1 VGFVSKL
8 EEPVID
14 TPLNLR
20 EVGRLRVLEALHHV
34 DYSSRSELTRLT
46 GLSRATVSSLVTD
59 LLSAGLIRE
68 DPDAPDPQARPT
80 GRPAQPLALI
90 PSAAYAVAADIGH
103 QHVRVAVCD
112 LRGIPVWDTA
122 VANDTD
128 RAPHET
134 LDLTAALI
142 HQALRERDIAVDG
155 VLGLGIGIAAPVHT
169 ADGTLEA
176 HGIMPG
182 WVGLRPRS
190 ELEQRTGLS
199 AWLTNDADAGAL
211 AERLYG
217 AGRSTSDMIYIR
229 LSTGIG
235 AGIVSDGRPLTGAGG
250 LAGEVG
256 HIMSAPRGRIC
267 RCGNRGCLE
276 TVASPAAIARLLED
290 SWGRRVTVSDLMRL
304 IGDGDKGAIRAL
316 EDAAEHIGLV
326 LANLV
331 TVLNPEFIVV
341 GGDLATAGTKLF
353 GPMERAI
360 RRYALTPA
368 AEGVTV
374 VPGEL
379 GDYAEVR
386 GAAGMVLAHAP
397 RILADRLA
405 AHNTVETVTRSP
417 SDDDKPGMIR

>member
-1 VGFVSKL
+1 MG
-8 EEPVID
+8 
-14 TPLNLR
+14 
-20 EVGRLRVLEALHHV
+20 H
-34 DYSSRSELTRLT
+34 SSRSELTRLT

-68 DPDAPDPQARPT
+68 DPDTPDPQARPT
-80 GRPAQPLALI
+80 GRPAQPLTLI
-90 PSAAYAVAADIGH
+90 PSAGYAVAADIGH

-112 LRGIPVWDTA
+112 LRGNLVADTA

-128 RAPHET
+128 RAPRET
-134 LDLTAALI
+134 LDLTADLI
-142 HQALRERDIAVDG
+142 HQALREENIATDG
-155 VLGLGIGIAAPVHT
+155 VLGLGVDIAAPVRT

-182 WVGLRPRS
+182 WVGLRPGS
-190 ELEQRTGLS
+190 ELQQRTGLTT
-199 AWLTNDADAGAL
+199 WLTNDADAGAL
-211 AERLYG
+211 GERLYG

-235 AGIVSDGRPLTGAGG
+235 AGIVSGGRPLTGSGG

-256 HIMSAPRGRIC
+256 HIRSDPGGNIC

-276 TVASPAAIARLLED
+276 TVASPDAIATLLER
-290 SWGRRVTVSDLMRL
+290 SWGRRVTVPDLMRL
-304 IGDGDKGAIRAL
+304 IGGGDKGAIRAL
-316 EDAAEHIGLV
+316 EDAAEHVGLV
-326 LANLV
+326 LAPLV
-331 TVLNPEFIVV
+331 TFLNPEFIVV
-341 GGDLATAGTKLF
+341 GGDLAAAGPRLI
-353 GPMERAI
+353 PPIERAI
-360 RRYALTPA
+360 RRYALAPA
-368 AEGVTV
+368 AEAVTV

-405 AHNTVETVTRSP
+405 SAERGGDHHPPVTT
-417 SDDDKPGMIR
+417 G